1 MDLELFVFFDQRG
14 PPGDLYVYLDIEEI
28 PEIQRDGINLCSSVS
43 ISYLDAILGTTVKV
57 KTVEGTTDLQIPS
70 GMLFRLYTSYIC
82 PYAQHVWIARNYK
95 AGLQEKIKL
104 VPIDLQNR
112 LDWYKE
118 KVYPPNKY
126 YNLERNLTFYMNHN
140 VTRTDFDY
148 LESALFKFTDRSFF
162 LGQFSLVDIA
172 YAPFIKRFYPLLL
185 DVKKYDI
192 TTGRPML
199 TSWIEVFEW
208 ELIKLNMRTDILMK

>member
-1 MDLELFVFFDQRG
+1 MKG

-70 GMLFRLYTSYIC
+70 GTQPGDVLVLAKKGVLYTSYIC

-95 AGLQEKIKL
+95 GLQEKIKL

-112 LDWYKE
+112 PDWYKE
-118 KVYPPNKY
+118 KVYPPNKDP
-126 YNLERNLTFYMNHN
+126 TKS
-140 VTRTDFDY
+140 T
-148 LESALFKFTDRSFF
+148 
-162 LGQFSLVDIA
+162 
-172 YAPFIKRFYPLLL
+172 
-185 DVKKYDI
+185 
-192 TTGRPML
+192 
-199 TSWIEVFEW
+199 
-208 ELIKLNMRTDILMK
+208 